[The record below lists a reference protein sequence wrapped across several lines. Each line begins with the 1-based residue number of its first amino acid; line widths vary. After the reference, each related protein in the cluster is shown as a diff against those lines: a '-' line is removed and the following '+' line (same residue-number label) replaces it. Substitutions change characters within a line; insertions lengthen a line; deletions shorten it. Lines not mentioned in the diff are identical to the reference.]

1 MSDTAAPQDLTGL
14 LARIR
19 SGPAGPEVLAVFDL
33 SAVLDGF
40 AAPSALRRTRPGGVR
55 DPAARILLDGFQ
67 PTLTDGGYS
76 RFLHQASARLAGRRR
91 DELAELGVRLFRR
104 DVYGHLFPEAW
115 QLVHA
120 HLARGHTVVLV
131 SALTECQVAPVAAEL
146 DIEHVLCTAM
156 DTDADGALT
165 GYVAGK
171 TLWRNGKAQAV
182 RAFAIERGLDP
193 KAGYAYSGATTDQ
206 PLLAQ
211 SAHPVVINPDR
222 ILRAA
227 AGDHDWPVVSFRR
240 RRDPQLVDYVRTV
253 AGFAALLL
261 GALSGVL
268 AKSYTRKR
276 RAMAD
281 GLMAFGTA
289 ATLAT
294 LGVRVRVSGARNARS
309 PRPAVFLFNHQSQF
323 DVIIVPHVLHGG
335 VTGIGKKELT
345 RNPVF
350 GPLMRFVGVT
360 FIDRSSTEKA
370 RAALAPVVHTLR
382 EGLSIAVSPEGTRSY
397 SPAVGPF
404 KKGAFHIAHQAG
416 VPIIPVVIRNAGE
429 IARRNSM
436 VARAGTVDVAIL
448 EPIDVREWDLAELDA
463 QAERVRR
470 LFVDTLLDWPEPD
483 EAAPR

>member
-1 MSDTAAPQDLTGL
+1 MSEDLTGL

-40 AAPSALRRTRPGGVR
+40 ATPSPLRRALPGGER
-55 DPAARILLDGFQ
+55 DATTRTLLDGYP
-67 PTLTDGGYS
+67 PTLSDGAYS
-76 RFLHQASARLAGRRR
+76 RYLHRASARLAGRRQ
-91 DELAELGVRLFRR
+91 DELAALGTRLFRR
-104 DVYGHLFPEAW
+104 GVYGRLFPEAW
-115 QLVHA
+115 HLVHA
-120 HLARGHTVVLV
+120 HLAQGHTVVLV
-131 SALTECQVAPVAAEL
+131 SALTEFQVAPVAAEL
-146 DIEHVLCTAM
+146 GIEHVLCTAM
-156 DTDADGALT
+156 DTDAEGALT
-165 GYVAGK
+165 GYVRGK

-182 RAFAIERGLDP
+182 RAFATERGLDL
-193 KAGYAYSGATTDQ
+193 KSGYAYSGATTDQ

-211 SAHPVVINPDR
+211 SAHPVVVNPDR
-222 ILRAA
+222 ILSTAA
-227 AGDHDWPVVSFRR
+227 CDHDWPVVSFQR
-240 RRDPQLVDYVRTV
+240 RRDPRFIDYVRTF
-253 AGFAALLL
+253 AGFAALLV

-268 AKSYTRKR
+268 AKSYTRRR

-281 GLMAFGTA
+281 GLMACGTA

-294 LGVRVRVSGARNARS
+294 LGVRVRVSGGDNARS

-323 DVIIVPHVLHGG
+323 DVIIVPYVLRGG

-345 RNPVF
+345 RNPIF

-370 RAALAPVVHTLR
+370 KAALAPVVGTLR
-382 EGLSIAVSPEGTRSY
+382 DGLSIAVAPEGTRSY

-416 VPIIPVVIRNAGE
+416 VPVIPVVIRNAGD
-429 IARRNSM
+429 ISRRNSM

-448 EPIDVREWDLAELDA
+448 EPIDVGDWDLTDMD
-463 QAERVRR
+463 ERVEQVRK
-470 LFVDTLLDWPEPD
+470 LFVDTMLDWPEPD
-483 EAAPR
+483 SPAER